1 MRKRATL
8 LIESK
13 REKCD
18 IVGKNNNKI
27 VIILRQKEEFPTV
40 YSDTRSMEETPF
52 ALRIDVWGG
61 PRRVSF

>member
-13 REKCD
+13 RKKCD
-18 IVGKNNNKI
+18 IVGKNNSNKKIYI

-40 YSDTRSMEETPF
+40 YSDTRSMEETP
-52 ALRIDVWGG
+52 LPYV
-61 PRRVSF
+61 

>member
-40 YSDTRSMEETPF
+40 YSDTRSMEETP
-52 ALRIDVWGG
+52 LPYV
-61 PRRVSF
+61 